1 MYKGRNLI
9 AAIDPSKFCDVETF
23 KTEVDDFISEVKAP
37 GNIFIPGEFM
47 EVRNV
52 KRYKENGIELDD
64 KLLSQ
69 LKEIADEVSLNLE
82 EIIGGK

>member
-1 MYKGRNLI
+1 
-9 AAIDPSKFCDVETF
+9 
-23 KTEVDDFISEVKAP
+23 
-37 GNIFIPGEFM
+37 M

-52 KRYKENGIELDD
+52 KRYKEEGVSLDD

-69 LKEIADEVSLNLE
+69 LKEIAEEVSLDLE